1 MRIVADTS
9 ICVGAG
15 QCVLS
20 EPSVFDQDEEDGT
33 VVVLVE
39 RPEEPG
45 LAGARE
51 AVDLCPS
58 GALALSED

>member
-20 EPSVFDQDEEDGT
+20 EPSVFDQDDDDGT
-33 VVVLVE
+33 VVLLVE
-39 RPEEPG
+39 RPGEGEQPG
-45 LAGARE
+45 TRE

-58 GALALSED
+58 GALTLAED